1 MLIELNNMN
10 KAELISSIV
19 DSTGLTKKDAT
30 KAVESIFDSIMNSL
44 KKGEEAVFV
53 GFGTFKLVKRM
64 AREGRNPRTGA
75 VIKIPSMQVP
85 KFKPGKLF
93 KDAVNG

>member
-1 MLIELNNMN
+1 MN
-10 KAELISSIV
+10 KAELISSV
-19 DSTGLTKKDAT
+19 CESTGLTKKDAT
-30 KAVESIFDSIMNSL
+30 KAVESMFDGIMDAL

-53 GFGTFKLVKRM
+53 GFGTFKLSKRA

-75 VIKIPSMQVP
+75 VIQIPSMQVP